1 MRYLS
6 VKNRSILREMV
17 SADFKVRYQSS
28 ALGYLWSVLR
38 PLFLFAILYTVFT
51 YVFKVGKGIPHY
63 PVYLLLGIVF
73 WNFFVETTTI
83 GMSSIVGRGDL
94 IRKISIPRYLTVFS
108 ASISALINLGINLVV
123 LVLVAIIN
131 QVDITWT
138 WALVPVLI
146 IELYIFSLSLAFFLA
161 ALYVRFRDITYIW
174 EVGIQAAFYAT
185 PIIYPLALV
194 AEKYRPWFFVNPIT
208 QIIQDSRYLFV
219 TRDTITAWSFGSII
233 VGLLPICIVVISA
246 VVSRLYFKKQAKWFA
261 EYL

>member
-6 VKNRSILREMV
+6 TKNRSILREMV

-38 PLFLFAILYTVFT
+38 PLFLFAILYLVFT
-51 YVFKVGKGIPHY
+51 LVFKVGKGVPHY
-63 PVYLLLGIVF
+63 PVYLLMGIVF

-83 GMSSIVGRGDL
+83 GMSSIVGKGDL

-108 ASISALINLGINLVV
+108 TSVSALINLGINLVV
-123 LVLVAIIN
+123 LVVIALIN
-131 QVDITWT
+131 GVDVTWT
-138 WALVPVLI
+138 WLLVPLVI
-146 IELYIFSLSLAFFLA
+146 VELFVFALSLAFFLA

-185 PIIYPLALV
+185 PIIYPLTIV
-194 AEKYRPWFFVNPIT
+194 AEKYRSWFFLNPMA
-208 QIIQDSRYLFV
+208 QIIQDGRYLFV
-219 TRDTITAWSFGSII
+219 THDTITVWQMHGS
-233 VGLLPICIVVISA
+233 VVMFVSPLLVLGFALIS
-246 VVSRLYFKKQAKWFA
+246 RMYFKSQAKWFA

>member
-38 PLFLFAILYTVFT
+38 PLFLFAILYLVFT
-51 YVFKVGKGIPHY
+51 FVFKVGRGVPHY
-63 PVYLLLGIVF
+63 PVYLLMGIVF

-83 GMSSIVGRGDL
+83 GMSSIVGKGDL

-108 ASISALINLGINLVV
+108 TSVSALINLGINLVV
-123 LVLVAIIN
+123 LVVIALIN
-131 QVDITWT
+131 GVDVTWT
-138 WALVPVLI
+138 WLLVPLVIL
-146 IELYIFSLSLAFFLA
+146 ELFVFALSLAFFLA

-174 EVGIQAAFYAT
+174 EVGVQAAFYAT
-185 PIIYPLALV
+185 PIIYPLTII
-194 AEKYRPWFFVNPIT
+194 AERYRSWFFLNPMA
-208 QIIQDSRYLFV
+208 QIIQDGRYLFV
-219 TRDTITAWSFGSII
+219 THDTVTVWQMKNGII
-233 VGLLPICIVVISA
+233 MFVPVLVVVAFAFIA
-246 VVSRLYFKKQAKWFA
+246 RAYFRSQAKWFA

>member
-1 MRYLS
+1 
-6 VKNRSILREMV
+6 MV
-17 SADFKVRYQSS
+17 SADFKVRYQNS

-123 LVLVAIIN
+123 LVLVALIN

-138 WALVPVLI
+138 WVLVPILI
-146 IELYIFSLSLAFFLA
+146 LELYVFSLSLAFILA
-161 ALYVRFRDITYIW
+161 AMYVRFRDITYIW

-194 AEKYRPWFFVNPIT
+194 PLKYQPWFFINPIA
-208 QIIQDSRYLFV
+208 QIIQDTRYLFV
-219 TRDTITAWSFGSII
+219 TREAITAWSFDSVV
-233 VGLLPICIVVISA
+233 VGLVPVCIVLAMAVISQ
-246 VVSRLYFKKQAKWFA
+246 LYFKKQAKWFA